1 MRTHLAPALA
11 LLLAVTGCHR
21 TEDPFGEREPGS
33 GPASQSVPWVAAR
46 DAAGHPLLEI
56 PAAVVA
62 PASAEATLSPP
73 ATTRILQVFVQV
85 GDEVRAGQPLAEVVM
100 PAVLEAAGRLAAAEI
115 RIEAQTRRREQLVG
129 LREHG
134 LVRAADLAEA
144 EAALA
149 EARAERVA
157 ALAVLGSAGL
167 SEADARRLL
176 ARGGATTLESP
187 IDGVVLS
194 VDAPLGSVHEGG
206 GPPLFRI
213 GAASTGR
220 IVGRASASI
229 PENASFLWIGPDGTE
244 VPLSLRARS
253 PLVVPRD
260 GTREVFFD
268 AEVPLQPGLSGK
280 VQIRLPEGTAFAV
293 VPARAVFLREG
304 EARVYVLE
312 AAGIREAP
320 VRVITASGTDALVEG
335 LAPGARVA
343 SDAGRFAASQAEAE
357 GEVGR
362 E

>member
-1 MRTHLAPALA
+1 MRTRLATTI
-11 LLLAVTGCHR
+11 LLLALSGCPR
-21 TEDPFGEREPGS
+21 ADDPFGEREPGP
-33 GPASQSVPWVAAR
+33 GPASHSVPWVAAR

-62 PASAEATLSPP
+62 PASAEATISPP

-100 PAVLEAAGRLAAAEI
+100 PEILEAAGRLAAAEI
-115 RIEAQTRRREQLVG
+115 RIEAQSRRREQLLG

-134 LVRAADLAEA
+134 LVRTADLAEA

-157 ALAVLGSAGL
+157 ALAVLGSAGI
-167 SEADARRLL
+167 SGADARKLL

-194 VDAPLGSVHEGG
+194 VDAPLGSVHEAGSS
-206 GPPLFRI
+206 PLFRI

-229 PENASFLWIGPDGTE
+229 PENATFVWIGSDGTE
-244 VPLSLRARS
+244 VSLSLRASS
-253 PLVVPRD
+253 PLIDPRD

-268 AEVPLQPGLSGK
+268 PEVPLRPGLTGK
-280 VQIRLPEGTAFAV
+280 VQIRLPEGTAYAA
-293 VPARAVFLREG
+293 VPARAVFLRDG
-304 EARVYVLE
+304 EARVFALE
-312 AAGIREAP
+312 AAGVREVP
-320 VRVITASGTDALVEG
+320 VRVVTASGTDAVVEG
-335 LAPGARVA
+335 LVPGARVA
-343 SDAGRFAASQAEAE
+343 SDAGRYAASQAEAE
-357 GEVGR
+357 GEVGH